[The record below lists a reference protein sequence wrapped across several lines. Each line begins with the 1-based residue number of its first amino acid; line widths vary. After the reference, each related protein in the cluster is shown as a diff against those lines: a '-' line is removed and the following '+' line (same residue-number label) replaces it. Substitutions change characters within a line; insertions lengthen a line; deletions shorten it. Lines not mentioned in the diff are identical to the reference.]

1 MMQRE
6 CREYFSAP
14 TPMYRAKAMSV
25 AASDESLPVEAGK
38 GVVTVSVNGTVQ
50 MNK

>member
-1 MMQRE
+1 
-6 CREYFSAP
+6 
-14 TPMYRAKAMSV
+14 MYRAKAMSV
-25 AASDESLPVEAGK
+25 ASSDESLPVEAGK